1 MATFKKRPN
10 GTWRAEI
17 VRVGIPYQTKD
28 GFRTRRLAEEW
39 AHPIEFAAKNTPRKT
54 LHEAVQRYQETVC
67 VHHKGERWER
77 TRIAAFKR
85 QLPDRLLTSVTS
97 DALSRWRDER
107 LKTVST
113 GTVRRE
119 MSLFGAILQTTTVE
133 WGWIEANPFK
143 RVKRPPEGKPK
154 DRVISDDEVAEF
166 VAACTSPMQLLVAK
180 AFLFALETGM
190 RAGEIVGILEDQI
203 RDKFVILIETKNG
216 SSRKVPLSHKA
227 RELLP
232 VNGFNLNSYQL
243 DIHFRKVRDKLGKD
257 YTFHATRHTAAT
269 RIAQSGKLTPFELCN
284 MFGWKDLKMSLRY
297 INSSVTD
304 IADRL

>member
-1 MATFKKRPN
+1 MATYQKRF
-10 GTWRAEI
+10 GKWRAAI
-17 VRVGIPYQTKD
+17 FKRGVRKSATFDTKSE
-28 GFRTRRLAEEW
+28 AQAW
-39 AHPIEFAAKNTPRKT
+39 AAKVEFSTTHTPRKT
-54 LHEAVQRYQETVC
+54 LHDALQRYQDTVC

-85 QLPDRLLTSVTS
+85 QLPDRLLTAVTS

-119 MSLFGAILQTTTVE
+119 MALFGAILQTATRE
-133 WGWIEANPFK
+133 WGWIESNPFK
-143 RVKRPPEGKPK
+143 KVKRPPEGRPK
-154 DRVISDDEVAEF
+154 DRVISDEEVAEF

-190 RAGEIVGILEDQI
+190 RAGEIVGIKELDISE
-203 RDKFVILIETKNG
+203 KFVILKETKNG
-216 SSRKVPLSHKA
+216 TGRKVPLSIKA
-227 RELLP
+227 RSLLP
-232 VNGFNLNSYQL
+232 VEGFNLNSYQL

-269 RIAQSGKLTPFELCN
+269 RIAQSGKLTPFELAS
-284 MFGWKDLKMSLRY
+284 MFGWKDLKMALRY
-297 INSSVTD
+297 VTSQASD